1 MAIIRMLDFDAM
13 SVGHNKKESSGSEV
27 INHVKTP
34 EVSQSITTK
43 QVKSENSIQV
53 KQPEESEIYKADLAS
68 LNHKNWPQT
77 FKQLNL
83 KGGSRELARHMELL
97 ENSDNVITFAVDQSA
112 EIFMNEKAQNAIR
125 ENLLENSA
133 DYQVKFKMKSE
144 VNSVAKQVAAQQ
156 SELTTQMNQVDPVVA
171 ELQSQFDAKIIQN
184 KLGD

>member
-1 MAIIRMLDFDAM
+1 MAVIRMLDFDAM
-13 SVGHNKKESSGSEV
+13 SYGHNNKESSGSEV
-27 INHVKTP
+27 INQVQTP
-34 EVSQSITTK
+34 VVNQTLATSQVVPDHSVHE
-43 QVKSENSIQV
+43 QKSEKGTV
-53 KQPEESEIYKADLAS
+53 FKADLATLS
-68 LNHKNWPQT
+68 HKNWPHT

-97 ENSDNVITFAVDQSA
+97 ENTDNVITFGVDQSA

-125 ENLLENSA
+125 ENLLENST
-133 DYQVKFKMKSE
+133 DYQVRFKMKSE